1 MNRLQSELS
10 RLYLPHSAADP
21 GADAEASGLINAEG
35 SVRAMV
41 LELARPA
48 NWEVL
53 SKVWRG
59 VQADLEL
66 PAPAIAVSGTDGIQL
81 WFSLSEPVSVEQAH
95 AFLASLRLRFLA
107 DIAPKRVSLMPVV
120 DASAPQQTRH
130 ARWVP
135 AEQEQTGN
143 WSAFV
148 APDLAPVFAD
158 TPWLD
163 IPPSND
169 GQADLL
175 SRLDSIKP
183 PAFESALER
192 LRPATTQS
200 VAPAHETTGTDA
212 GRMPVRPIASA
223 GSLDAKRFLLQ
234 VMNDDTVALAL
245 RIEAAKALLPYS
257 DESRPPQDT

>member
-1 MNRLQSELS
+1 MNRLQSELR

-21 GADAEASGLINAEG
+21 GTDTEVSGLIDAEG
-35 SVRAMV
+35 RVRAMV

-48 NWEVL
+48 NWDAL

-59 VQADLEL
+59 VQTDLEL
-66 PAPAIAVSGTDGIQL
+66 PAPAIAVSGTDGLQL
-81 WFSLSEPVSVEQAH
+81 WFSLSEPVSVAQAH
-95 AFLASLRLRFLA
+95 AFLELLRLRFLS
-107 DIAPKRVSLMPVV
+107 DIAPKRLRLMPVT
-120 DASAPQQTRH
+120 DAAAPHQALH
-130 ARWVP
+130 ACLVP

-175 SRLDSIKP
+175 SRLQSIKP
-183 PAFESALER
+183 PAFEAAVAWLK
-192 LRPATTQS
+192 PTTQPAG
-200 VAPAHETTGTDA
+200 VAPETTSTDA
-212 GRMPVRPIASA
+212 SHMPVRPVASG
-223 GSLDAKRFLLQ
+223 GSAEAKRFLLQ

-257 DESRPPQDT
+257 DEPRPQQDT

>member
-1 MNRLQSELS
+1 MNRLQSELC
-10 RLYLPHSAADP
+10 RLYLPHSAAGPD
-21 GADAEASGLINAEG
+21 ADAEASGLIDAEG

-66 PAPAIAVSGTDGIQL
+66 PAPAIAVSGTEGIQL
-81 WFSLSEPVSVEQAH
+81 WFSLSEPISVAQAH
-95 AFLASLRLRFLA
+95 AFLESLRLRFLA
-107 DIAPKRVSLMPVV
+107 DIAPKRVGLMPVV
-120 DASAPQQTRH
+120 DASAPQQARH

-183 PAFESALER
+183 PAFEAALER
-192 LRPATTQS
+192 LRPATTQP
-200 VAPAHETTGTDA
+200 VASAHETMGTDA

-223 GSLDAKRFLLQ
+223 GSPDAKRFLRQ

-245 RIEAAKALLPYS
+245 RIEAAKALLPYP
-257 DESRPPQDT
+257 DEPRPPQDT

>member
-1 MNRLQSELS
+1 MNRLQAEMH
-10 RLYLPHSAADP
+10 RLYLPHSGADP
-21 GADAEASGLINAEG
+21 GVDAAASGLIDAEG
-35 SVRAMV
+35 RVRAMV

-48 NWEVL
+48 NWEAL

-59 VQADLEL
+59 VQIELEL
-66 PAPAIAVSGTDGIQL
+66 PAPAIAVSGTDGFQL
-81 WFSLSEPVSVEQAH
+81 WFSLAEAVSVAQAH
-95 AFLASLRLRFLA
+95 AFLALLRARFLS
-107 DIAPKRVSLMPVV
+107 DIAPQRVGLMPGA
-120 DASAPQQTRH
+120 DATAARQALH
-130 ARWVP
+130 ARWVVP
-135 AEQEQTGN
+135 AQQEQSGN

-175 SRLDSIKP
+175 SRLGSIKP
-183 PAFESALER
+183 PEFELALER
-192 LRPATTQS
+192 LRPA
-200 VAPAHETTGTDA
+200 APAPETVSTDA
-212 GRMPVRPIASA
+212 GRMHTRPQASA
-223 GSLDAKRFLLQ
+223 GSPDAKRFLLQ

-257 DESRPPQDT
+257 DSFLE